1 MKNLN
6 ENIYNLT
13 TLWQIVGDAYGKYC
27 FRESY
32 SYSNIE
38 NSQWPNRIW
47 LNSQPSKLII
57 SEILVACGQ
66 GELPRSLSYWAD
78 FDDPNFRYFESDG
91 LVLKS
96 EQVGMSL
103 VVSKKEYPSNRR
115 IKLHK
120 ITSPAQPLLWEKL
133 YPQSFGY
140 VISAETVKYTMDHI
154 NYFLIYHNENPI
166 GTVLTFTTNSVV
178 GIHGMGIIPS
188 FRKQGFAKEV
198 MLELL
203 NNAAKENILLA
214 TLQASSM
221 GKSVYK
227 DIGFSEDFLVRNYR
241 IL

>member
-1 MKNLN
+1 LH
-6 ENIYNLT
+6 
-13 TLWQIVGDAYGKYC
+13 
-27 FRESY
+27 
-32 SYSNIE
+32 
-38 NSQWPNRIW
+38 
-47 LNSQPSKLII
+47 I
-57 SEILVACGQ
+57 SELLVACGQ
-66 GELPRSLSYWAD
+66 GELPRSFSYCSD